1 MIIKFH
7 TITKI
12 LMIDWEKL
20 NFSSTKFMNLKTLIV
35 AQGIKKTARK
45 IVNYFSL
52 I

>member
-20 NFSSTKFMNLKTLIV
+20 NFFNKIYEFKNFNCSAKELKKQLEKLSKFL
-35 AQGIKKTARK
+35 
-45 IVNYFSL
+45 
-52 I
+52 